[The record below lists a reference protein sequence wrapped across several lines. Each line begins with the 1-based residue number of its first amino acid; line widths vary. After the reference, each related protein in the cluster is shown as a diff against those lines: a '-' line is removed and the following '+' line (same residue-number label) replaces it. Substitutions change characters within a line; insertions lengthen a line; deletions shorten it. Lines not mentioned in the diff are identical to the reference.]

1 MSENGLRLEE
11 LKQTTWHALD
21 RDAALAQLKATR
33 DGLSAAEARQ
43 RLDALGPNRL
53 PTAQRQHAL
62 LRFLKHFH
70 NVLIYILLAAALVTA
85 ALEHWI
91 DTAVIAAVVV
101 LNALIGFLQEGRA
114 EKSLDAIR
122 GMLSHTARVKR
133 DGQVRDIAA
142 EDVVVGDIVT
152 LAPGARVPADVR
164 LIAQRD
170 LQIEEAVL
178 TGESVASS
186 KATDP
191 APRDAG
197 LGDRECVAYSGT
209 LVTYGSG
216 TGVVFATGA
225 HTQIGSINT
234 MLGAVEQ
241 ITTPLLRQV
250 EKLGH
255 FLSYIIVGIAGLTF
269 LFGWLLRGYT
279 PAEMLLNA
287 LGLAIAAIPEG
298 LPAIMTITLAIG
310 VRRMAGRN
318 AIIRRLPAV
327 DTLGSVTVI
336 CSDKTGTLTKNA
348 MTATELRVGTRA
360 VAINGTGYAPNG
372 SFQHEGDVFAPEE
385 DPALMA
391 LLRAG
396 LFCTDA
402 HIRESEGQFRA
413 EGAPTEA
420 AVVVAA
426 AKAGLDREACIEAAP
441 LIDSLPFSSEHK
453 LSARLHQADDNTAE
467 VLVLGAPDRVI
478 ARSTHAAGASAGA
491 RAPIDRAALTSEMEA
506 MAARGLRVLAVAQ
519 KQLDA
524 RPTSLELADLED
536 LTVLGLIGIVDPPRE
551 EAIVAVK
558 QCQEAGVRV
567 VMITGDHALTALAIG
582 KRLGLGGRAEP
593 ITGAELEA
601 MDEAELKEAA
611 GKTNVFARVSPE
623 HKLRLVTALQ
633 QRGEVVAMTG
643 DGVNDAPAI
652 KRADVGI
659 AMGITGTEVSKEA
672 SDMVLA
678 DDNFASIEQA
688 VEEGRTV
695 YDNIR
700 KSVLFILPTNGG
712 EALTIL
718 GAILLGAQLPLTPVQ
733 VLWVNM
739 ITAVTLALALAFEP
753 PEGDIMRR
761 PPRPPKSQIL
771 TPYFLWRIG
780 YVSVLIGAATFGAFK
795 LAILS
800 GDSLAQAQTFAVNT
814 LVACEAFYLIA
825 TRFIAAPSLTLAGL
839 FGSRAVLI
847 SIALVTAAQA
857 AYTYLPPL
865 AWLFGATP
873 ISAAYMLYCG
883 VAGVLLLLIVEVEK
897 WGYRLYTR
905 RSQAQSGGTATTEHQ
920 RTPAPC

>member
-1 MSENGLRLEE
+1 MGENGLRLTE
-11 LKQTTWHALD
+11 LNETTWHAVD
-21 RDAALAQLKATR
+21 SDTALAQLRVTPE
-33 DGLSAAEARQ
+33 GLTSAEAKE
-43 RLDALGPNRL
+43 RLAALGPNRL
-53 PTAQRQHAL
+53 PTGQRQHAL

-91 DTAVIAAVVV
+91 DTAVIAAVVI

-122 GMLSHTARVKR
+122 GMLSHNARVKR
-133 DGQVRDIAA
+133 DGQFRDVAA
-142 EDVVVGDIVT
+142 DEVAVGDIVALT
-152 LAPGARVPADVR
+152 PGARVPADVR

-191 APRDAG
+191 APSEAG
-197 LGDRECVAYSGT
+197 LGDRECIAYSGT
-209 LVTYGSG
+209 LVTYGTG
-216 TGVVFATGA
+216 TGVVFATGE

-234 MLGAVEQ
+234 MLGAVQQ

-348 MTATELRVGTRA
+348 MTATELRIGPRSVTIR
-360 VAINGTGYAPNG
+360 GTGYAPSG
-372 SFQHEGDVFAPEE
+372 TFEDEGETLAPEA
-385 DPALMA
+385 DGALMA
-391 LLRAG
+391 LLKAG

-402 HIRESEGQFRA
+402 QIREQDGQFSA

-420 AVVVAA
+420 AIVVAA
-426 AKAGLDREACIEAAP
+426 AKAGLDREACIQAAP

-453 LSARLHQADDNTAE
+453 LSARLHEAGNDSAT
-467 VLVLGAPDRVI
+467 LFVLGAPDRVI
-478 ARSTHAAGASAGA
+478 ARSTHAASPSGSTPE
-491 RAPIDRAALTSEMEA
+491 PIDSAALNAEMEA
-506 MAARGLRVLAVAQ
+506 MASRGLRVLAIAQ
-519 KQLDA
+519 KALDT
-524 RPTSLELADLED
+524 RPSRLELPDVD
-536 LTVLGLIGIVDPPRE
+536 GLTMLGLVGIVDPPRE
-551 EAIVAVK
+551 EAIVAVR

-582 KRLGLGGRAEP
+582 KRLGLGGQAEP
-593 ITGAELEA
+593 MTGAELEA
-601 MDEAELKEAA
+601 MDEAQLREAA
-611 GKTNVFARVSPE
+611 GKSNVFARVSPE

-659 AMGITGTEVSKEA
+659 AMGIAGTEVSKEA

-718 GAILLGAQLPLTPVQ
+718 GAIVLGAQLPLTPVQ

-795 LAILS
+795 LSILN

-825 TRFIAAPSLTLAGL
+825 TRFITAPSLTLAGL

-873 ISAAYMLYCG
+873 ISAPYMLYCG
-883 VAGVLLLLIVEVEK
+883 VAGVLLLLIVEAEK
-897 WGYRLYTR
+897 WGYRAYLR
-905 RSQAQSGGTATTEHQ
+905 RAEA
-920 RTPAPC
+920 